1 MKKGNFLIDV
11 NVRGGYFG
19 YLPRCK
25 MIQQG
30 FFSKPK
36 KTPT

>member
-1 MKKGNFLIDV
+1 MKKGNFLIGV

-25 MIQQG
+25 MKQQDVL
-30 FFSKPK
+30 SKPK